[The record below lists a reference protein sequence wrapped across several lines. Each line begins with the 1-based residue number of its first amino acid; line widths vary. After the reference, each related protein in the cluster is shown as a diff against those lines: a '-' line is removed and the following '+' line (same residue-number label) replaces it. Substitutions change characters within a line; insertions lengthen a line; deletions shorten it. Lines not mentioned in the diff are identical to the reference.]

1 MVTTRGLGRALGR
14 VIGRALGREVSGDA
28 DEAPQRR
35 RPTTSAHRQ
44 WEAAPIDEDVERLDY
59 AVDEIQ
65 EQPEGATTDDAV
77 THAEGFLGRPHDTS
91 FFMDYVHHVAVT
103 VWNEE
108 EHSELKLSS
117 HGRKVEKFGRPAPK
131 IEDLVATIGLSPLIA
146 CSLDTND
153 RRLISAFAESFE
165 TLHVDEVVNLLVELL
180 EKKQEPIHYNVKWHM
195 FGYPGCETFIVAN
208 VMQHSCTLFANKSAT
223 HVHVVFLDAFRDLI
237 QIRSYAWGVAALVHM
252 YEN

>member
-65 EQPEGATTDDAV
+65 EQPEGATADDAV

-91 FFMDYVHHVAVT
+91 FFMDYVHHVVVT

-153 RRLISAFAESFE
+153 RRLISAFTE
-165 TLHVDEVVNLLVELL
+165 
-180 EKKQEPIHYNVKWHM
+180 
-195 FGYPGCETFIVAN
+195 
-208 VMQHSCTLFANKSAT
+208 
-223 HVHVVFLDAFRDLI
+223 R
-237 QIRSYAWGVAALVHM
+237 
-252 YEN
+252 